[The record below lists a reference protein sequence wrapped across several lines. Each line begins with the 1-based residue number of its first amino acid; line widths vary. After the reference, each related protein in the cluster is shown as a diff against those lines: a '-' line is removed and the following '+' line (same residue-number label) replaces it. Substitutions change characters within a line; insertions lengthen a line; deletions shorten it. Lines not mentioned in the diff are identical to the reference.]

1 MKFTLVVTSTFL
13 LFSKSAAFAPRSVT
27 RIPSSFANTAMFSS
41 KAQQVEEVSV
51 DRELL
56 ELYNA
61 QVTNELKASQLYL
74 SASIWAAQRELVGM
88 AAYMRNE
95 SEEERGHAMQF
106 IDFANKRNFSLELEA
121 LPTPPN
127 SWATA
132 QEMWEALLQGEK
144 DNTQAL
150 KNLADAAADNREH
163 ALSALLDPFHIEQ
176 IDSEDSICTILAKVR
191 DQKQTPG
198 LLRQLDS
205 ELDPSNVPPTA

>member
-1 MKFTLVVTSTFL
+1 MKFTLSVTSSFL
-13 LFSKSAAFAPRSVT
+13 LLSKSAAFAPRSVT
-27 RIPSSFANTAMFSS
+27 RMPTNFASTVMFSS
-41 KAQQVEEVSV
+41 KAQRVEEVNV
-51 DRELL
+51 DKELL

-88 AAYMRNE
+88 AAYMRDE

-106 IDFANKRNFSLELEA
+106 IDFANKRNFSLELEE

-127 SWATA
+127 SWETA
-132 QEMWEALLQGEK
+132 QELWEALLQAEK
-144 DNTQAL
+144 KNTQAL
-150 KNLADAAADNREH
+150 ETLADAAAANREH
-163 ALSALLDPFHIEQ
+163 ALSALLNPFHMEQ
-176 IDSEDSICTILAKVR
+176 IDSEDSLRTILAKVR

-205 ELDPSNVPPTA
+205 ELDPSKVPTA